1 MKATARRCATMT
13 ARVDAARMSAAASG
27 WARALSLA
35 GAGAISLALTLDPF
49 LLNGVPPLRL
59 HAGLPLMMLGVSG
72 AFAHG
77 LGYRPSSR
85 VIRALVAPA
94 TAWLLLVA
102 GASLIA
108 LR

>member
-1 MKATARRCATMT
+1 MRATVHWRAVMT
-13 ARVDAARMSAAASG
+13 ARLDAARMGAAASG

-35 GAGAISLALTLDPF
+35 SAGAISLTLTLDPF

-59 HAGLPLMMLGVSG
+59 HAGLPLLMFGVSC
-72 AFAHG
+72 AFVHG
-77 LGYRPSSR
+77 LGYRPSTR
-85 VIRALVAPA
+85 ILGALVRAA
-94 TAWLLLVA
+94 TAWALLAA